1 MKKNYLKLI
10 SSFLFATLV
19 IIGCQ
24 KETKESA
31 GSNELVNSAA
41 KARENSCRMTVN
53 DWPTAAI
60 FEFHYNDRGL
70 ADEWI
75 TDYGFG
81 SPLHTNEM
89 TYDNNDRLIE
99 STEFYFGSTYIYHF
113 YYTGKLMT
121 RLTRVNVD
129 DPADVVDVLFAYN
142 SKGQNIRQDDEIN
155 DSHVFMTY
163 DNIGNC
169 TRTDL
174 YFGTD
179 LVFSDI
185 YSFSLPARNPRAAV
199 PGVEIG
205 FIAYG
210 PAGFT
215 DKWQFTSN
223 RTEYY
228 DNGNLYLF
236 NDYDPA
242 QTTINTGNHNYPSSA
257 TYYDLVTEAPITI
270 TFEYENCSG
279 NGNVAKAGGSQTNM
293 NHGAKTSIKS
303 KRSLL
308 RMGSAKSIKEQ
319 IRKMKQQ
326 LKK

>member
-24 KETKESA
+24 KETKETIE
-31 GSNELVNSAA
+31 SNEDVNSAVKA
-41 KARENSCRMTVN
+41 KENSCRMTVN
-53 DWPTAAI
+53 DWPTAAK

-75 TDYGFG
+75 VDYGFG

-89 TYDNNDRLIE
+89 TYDDNDRLIQ
-99 STEFYFGSTYIYHF
+99 SNEFYFGSDYVYHF
-113 YYTGKLMT
+113 YYTGKLLT

-129 DPADVVDVLFAYN
+129 YPADAIDVTFTYN
-142 SKGQNIRQDDEIN
+142 SKGQNTRQDDDIN
-155 DSHVFMTY
+155 DSHVLMTY

-174 YFGTD
+174 YFGNE

-185 YSFSLPARNPRAAV
+185 YSFSIPARNPRAAV

-228 DNGNLYLF
+228 ENGILILF

-242 QTTINTGNHNYPSSA
+242 QTTINTGNHNYPISA
-257 TYYDLVTEAPITI
+257 TYYDRVTEEPITI
-270 TFEYENCSG
+270 TFDYENCNG
-279 NGNVAKAGGSQTNM
+279 NGSTAKAGGSQTNM
-293 NHGAKTSIKS
+293 NPGTKTSIKS
-303 KRSLL
+303 TRPLL
-308 RMGSAKSIKEQ
+308 RMGSAKSMKEQ
-319 IRKMKQQ
+319 IQTMKQQ